1 MDELDKNNQKNDGL
15 YIDDNLDDKD
25 KALAGGYFM
34 AWQVDEKDP
43 FEYFANK
50 YGRKATQVGIGKK
63 TQIELPDG
71 VIKLDIQV
79 PEGQVWLR

>member
-1 MDELDKNNQKNDGL
+1 MDKLVNENPENMESYIEQENDR
-15 YIDDNLDDKD
+15 D

-34 AWQVDEKDP
+34 AWQIDEKDP
-43 FEYFANK
+43 FEYFVNK
-50 YGRKATQVGIGKK
+50 YGRRATQIGMGKK